1 MDLEVGLVKKI
12 YLDNAATSFPKAPGV
27 GDAVRHFIDQIGG
40 NLNRSGYDAL
50 TSDEM
55 VFETREMLAHFF
67 NFPTPEN
74 VIFTLNITYGL
85 NFLLK
90 GLLKPGDHVIVS
102 SMEHNAVMRPLMQLQ
117 EQGVD
122 FSRLVCDELGRLDA
136 NSLHTLVRPNT
147 KMVVLTHASNVS
159 GTILPVEEIGSICHE
174 KGLWFILD
182 TAQTAGVLPIDFQ
195 ALKLDAL
202 TFTGHKGLLGPQG
215 VGGFLLSEDLAQRM
229 DTLVSGGTGSLSEY
243 EEVPPYLPDKFE
255 AGTPN
260 LPGIYGLNQS
270 LNYIKRVGL
279 ATIREK
285 ELILASYLLKG
296 LDEMDGIRIVGPR
309 DEKERMAVVSVDF
322 EDCDN
327 ADIAYYLD
335 KHHGIRTR
343 CGLHCA
349 PSAHKTL
356 GTFPQGTVRFSP
368 GHLNTIEEIETTLLA
383 IDQGLRKLK
392 NTRVRIP

>member
-1 MDLEVGLVKKI
+1 MKKI

-27 GDAVRHFIDQIGG
+27 GDAVKYFIDQIGD
-40 NLNRSGYDAL
+40 NMNRSGYDSL

-55 VFETREMLAHFF
+55 VFATRDMLAQFF

-74 VIFTLNITYGL
+74 VVFTLNITYGL

-117 EQGVD
+117 ARGVE
-122 FSRLVCDELGRLDA
+122 FSRLPGDELGQVDA
-136 NSLHTLVRPNT
+136 QSLHSLLQPNT
-147 KMVVLTHASNVS
+147 RMVVVTHASNVS
-159 GTILPVEEIGSICHE
+159 GTILPVKEIGAICQK

-182 TAQTAGVLPIDFQ
+182 TAQTAGILPIDFQ
-195 ALKLDAL
+195 DLKVDAL

-215 VGGFLLSEDLAQRM
+215 VGGFLLTPELAERM
-229 DTLVSGGTGSLSEY
+229 ETLVSGGTGSLSEY
-243 EEVPPYLPDKFE
+243 EDVPPYLPDKFE

-260 LPGIYGLNQS
+260 LPGIYGLNKS
-270 LNYIKRVGL
+270 LHYIEKVGL
-279 ATIREK
+279 ATIRQK
-285 ELILASYLLKG
+285 ELELAAYLLEE
-296 LDEMDGIRIVGPR
+296 LETIDGIRVLGPK
-309 DEKERMAVVSVDF
+309 DLEERMAVVSVDF
-322 EDCDN
+322 LDHDN
-327 ADIAYYLD
+327 ADMAYYLD
-335 KHHGIRTR
+335 KHYGIRTR

-368 GHLNTIEEIETTLLA
+368 GHFNTLKDIETALA
-383 IDQGLRKLK
+383 AIRQGLKELRS
-392 NTRVRIP
+392 TRS

>member
-1 MDLEVGLVKKI
+1 MKKI

-40 NLNRSGYDAL
+40 NVNRSGYDAL

-74 VIFTLNITYGL
+74 VIFTLNITYSL

-90 GLLKPGDHVIVS
+90 GLLEPGDHVIVS

-270 LNYIKRVGL
+270 LNYIKKVGL

-285 ELILASYLLKG
+285 ELKLASYLLKG

-392 NTRVRIP
+392 NTRVRTP

>member
-1 MDLEVGLVKKI
+1 MKKI

-40 NLNRSGYDAL
+40 NVNRSGYDAL

-74 VIFTLNITYGL
+74 VIFTLNITYSL

-90 GLLKPGDHVIVS
+90 GLLEPGDHVIVS

-270 LNYIKRVGL
+270 LNYIKKVGL

-383 IDQGLRKLK
+383 IGQGLRELR
-392 NTRVRIP
+392 NTRVRTP

>member
-1 MDLEVGLVKKI
+1 MKKI

-40 NLNRSGYDAL
+40 NVNRSGYDAL

-74 VIFTLNITYGL
+74 VIFTLNITYSL

-90 GLLKPGDHVIVS
+90 GLLEPGDHVIVS

-270 LNYIKRVGL
+270 LNYIKKVGL

-285 ELILASYLLKG
+285 ELKLASYLLKG

-383 IDQGLRKLK
+383 IGQGLRELR
-392 NTRVRIP
+392 NTRVRTP

>member
-1 MDLEVGLVKKI
+1 MKKI

-40 NLNRSGYDAL
+40 NVNRSGYDAL

-74 VIFTLNITYGL
+74 VIFTLNITYSL

-90 GLLKPGDHVIVS
+90 GLLEPGDHVIVS

-195 ALKLDAL
+195 AFKLDAL

-270 LNYIKRVGL
+270 LNYIKKVGL

-285 ELILASYLLKG
+285 ELKLASYLLKG

-383 IDQGLRKLK
+383 IGQGLRELR
-392 NTRVRIP
+392 NTRVRTP